1 MSLKGQANVTT
12 GLAIVN
18 PYGGV
23 WTNQLFKTPE
33 EAVAYLK
40 AFWPKGF
47 EAEKWKLAQA
57 VQTIEL
63 MTEPAQPLP
72 FIDVKDHI

>member
-1 MSLKGQANVTT
+1 MPMKNEPYVSH

-23 WTNQLFKTPE
+23 WTDKLFETPE
-33 EAVAYLK
+33 QAVAYLK

-47 EAEKWKLAQA
+47 EAGKWKLAQA
-57 VQTIEL
+57 TQTIEIA
-63 MTEPAQPLP
+63 TEPGQPLP
-72 FIDVKDHI
+72 FIEVKDHI